1 VDRLNEDLVQDDDVP
16 RVLSTG
22 RLLFQPE
29 HENSVIE
36 DDGRVRNSFRRQKT
50 RSRGRYHTLTG

>member
-50 RSRGRYHTLTG
+50 MNRGGGTTP